1 MSEYDIETRLFGK
14 EDIDFDTDGTGAQS
28 EYTDLN
34 SETHPVTKLNASHLP
49 LTQSARACVD
59 GATNV
64 DDAVQNLAGTIRDV
78 AGQNGVGMTADKVI
92 PLLTAS
98 TRQTQISAPFRNLG
112 GHTLTFQFPEEGDV
126 QVATAPLEFQGFYNG
141 ILVIDLNGC
150 DIHDNGTFSPEGILR
165 IKNCHCHVRIIGD
178 GRGDSGYGKIIFTD
192 NHYGIAI
199 IESPSCS
206 VEHIAFEASTIS
218 QDYALYM
225 ESSNAFFSGCTFT
238 GCKHQFMKSVYRDY
252 VDDHMS
258 DMQAHAELFAGK
270 ADLVH
275 AHQQAHVS
283 GLIDDLAGKAPL
295 VHSHY
300 LEDIAD
306 FDSGFLASANYA
318 SSAGYADSA
327 GSANFASSAGYVA
340 SALASGGT
348 ADYASSAGYVSSAG
362 YAGSAGGLTNAA
374 RTTIINSVT
383 SAIEYN
389 GPFAVSYRS
398 TGLGSAAI
406 VNINGGVVVVG
417 NSRYTVPGSSNFSIP
432 YGCDLYLCGESAPGD
447 VNFAFWGTNDPE
459 DVPIPYSSFVTKIAN
474 IRGGKAEQIQFG
486 EITALPT
493 WAGGGGGSGGVC
505 PDYSKLA
512 GYNGNPR
519 LAPSTTYQTT
529 AAGTLRISLRD
540 VSSDWTDGCFYIYL
554 DDNYIGLRQ
563 FKPNT
568 PGDTWFLTLSSG
580 ATFNIPAVYNAGLF
594 IKYDK
599 DVLSGGQIFSSSWTS
614 SSSY

>member
-14 EDIDFDTDGTGAQS
+14 EDINFDSNGTGEQTQ
-28 EYTDLN
+28 YTDLN
-34 SETHPVTKLNASHLP
+34 SETHPVTKLNASHIP
-49 LTQSARACVD
+49 LTQSARATAD

-64 DDAVQNLAGTIRDV
+64 DAAVQNLAGKIRDV
-78 AGQNGVGMTADKVI
+78 AGQNGVGMTEDKII
-92 PLLTAS
+92 PLLTES

-141 ILVIDLNGC
+141 VLVIDLNGC
-150 DIHDNGTFSPEGILR
+150 DIPDNGTFSPEGILR

-178 GRGDSGYGKIIFTD
+178 GRSTSGYGKIIFTD

-199 IESPSCS
+199 IQSPSCS
-206 VEHIAFEASTIS
+206 VEHITFEASAIA
-218 QDYALYM
+218 QDFALYT
-225 ESSNAFFSGCTFT
+225 ESGNAFFASCTFT
-238 GCKHQFMKSVYRDY
+238 NCGHMFMKSIYRDY
-252 VDDHMS
+252 VDAHKTDA
-258 DMQAHAELFAGK
+258 QAHASLFAGK

-275 AHQQAHVS
+275 SHSQAQVS
-283 GLIDDLAGKAPL
+283 GLTDALSSKAPL
-295 VHSHY
+295 QHSHA
-300 LEDIAD
+300 LADITN
-306 FDSGFLASANYA
+306 FSSGILDSANYA
-318 SSAGYADSA
+318 KSAGY
-327 GSANFASSAGYVA
+327 ASSAGYVA
-340 SALASGGT
+340 SAIASGGT
-348 ADYASSAGYVSSAG
+348 ADYASGAGYAASAG

-398 TGLGSAAI
+398 TTVGSSAV
-406 VNINGGVVVVG
+406 VNINRGCVVVG
-417 NSRYTVPGSSNFSIP
+417 NNRYYIPATSNFVVP
-432 YGCDLYLCGESAPGD
+432 YGCDLYLSGESAPGD
-447 VNFAFWGTNDPE
+447 INFNYWATNDPE
-459 DVPIPYSSFVTKIAN
+459 DVPLPYSSFVTKIAN
-474 IRGGKAEQIQFG
+474 IRGGKAEQVQFG
-486 EITALPT
+486 EITTLPT
-493 WAGGGGGSGGVC
+493 WNDAGGGGGSGGVL

-519 LAPSTTYQTT
+519 LAPGTTYQTT

-580 ATFNIPAVYNAGLF
+580 ATFNIPSVYNAGLF
-594 IKYDK
+594 IKFDK
-599 DVLSGGQIFSSSWTS
+599 PVLSNGQIVSSSWV
-614 SSSY
+614 SSSYY